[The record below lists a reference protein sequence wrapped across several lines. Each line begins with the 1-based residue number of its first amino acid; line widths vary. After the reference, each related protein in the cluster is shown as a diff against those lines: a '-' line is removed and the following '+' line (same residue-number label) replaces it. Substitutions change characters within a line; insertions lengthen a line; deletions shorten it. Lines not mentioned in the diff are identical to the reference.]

1 MAERALREREARIFI
16 RRIAVENFKSIRRLE
31 MDLKPGINLLIGP
44 NAGGKTNILEAIYFL
59 YKAMGEGIRSPYM
72 PHIPEYWDPIDIL
85 YRRDTSNTLKY
96 TIELE
101 HYIIPR
107 EDEEIYV
114 FYPSIHIEFSIAPD
128 RSTLI
133 PVKIEYRFGNHTII
147 TFTNSYIESRIKHDL
162 FETLSTKIP
171 DLVEN
176 ISETAIR
183 VGDYIVIRHEQ
194 EHRSEQWQMFLIAP
208 IISIR
213 YSYSE
218 PLIFAGSLYT
228 YIGRRPIPF
237 IFKLAK
243 STIKEVRG
251 IRTRDILDP
260 FMSYRNIFR
269 NILLLKHPD
278 IGALRNLKPFMQSE
292 RLDPRATNLASVLFA
307 LIGKR
312 GRIPERIDYA
322 LSRLFPG
329 TFIRIESKFGQVA
342 LMAEESGIVLP
353 PPNLADGLFKIL
365 SILTA
370 VELNPSILLI
380 DEIEN
385 SMHAEMLE
393 YIVDELDALSIPVIV
408 ATHSPVVADL
418 VAPDKIYIVSRKPET
433 GTVVERLEDP
443 EKIRDKLKKLGVSLS
458 DYIFYSKTRR

>member
-1 MAERALREREARIFI
+1 MTERVLREREARIFI
-16 RRIAVENFKSIRRLE
+16 RRIVVENFKSIRRIE

-44 NAGGKTNILEAIYFL
+44 NASGKTNILEAIYFL
-59 YKAMGEGIRSPYM
+59 YKALGEGIRSPYM

-101 HYIIPR
+101 HYIIPI

-147 TFTNSYIESRIKHDL
+147 TLTNSYIESRIKHDL
-162 FETLSTKIP
+162 FETLSTKVPNLRIIGRRGVRK
-171 DLVEN
+171 D
-176 ISETAIR
+176 
-183 VGDYIVIRHEQ
+183 DYIVIRYGL
-194 EHRSEQWQMFLIAP
+194 RSEQWQMFLIAP
-208 IISIR
+208 TISIR

-228 YIGRRPIPF
+228 YINRRPIPF

-251 IRTRDILDP
+251 VRARDILDP

-322 LSRLFPG
+322 LSRLFPE

-342 LMAEESGIVLP
+342 LMAEESGVVLP

-393 YIVDELDALSIPVIV
+393 YIVDELDALPIPVIV

-418 VAPDKIYIVSRKPET
+418 VAPDKIYIVSREPET
-433 GTVVERLEDP
+433 GTVVECLEDP